1 MPRHALLRL
10 LQLTDSA
17 LPIGGVAHSFG
28 LESLAANGAVSAVT
42 LESFLRVRIAESLTL
57 EAAFCRA
64 AALNSVPGLD
74 LDILN
79 RQLSARMPAREPRS
93 ASLALGR
100 RFWSLFASLY
110 ESPLPA
116 ADATLMHHSVAFGA
130 AAGLLIVDPRDAT
143 VAWLQ
148 QAVTTAVSAATRLL
162 PLGQSAAQALVWDLA
177 GDITAAAERVRHTEL
192 SETAC
197 FTPALDIA
205 CMTHPALE
213 TRLFIS

>member
-1 MPRHALLRL
+1 M
-10 LQLTDSA
+10 
-17 LPIGGVAHSFG
+17 
-28 LESLAANGAVSAVT
+28 
-42 LESFLRVRIAESLTL
+42 
-57 EAAFCRA
+57 
-64 AALNSVPGLD
+64 
-74 LDILN
+74 
-79 RQLSARMPAREPRS
+79 
-93 ASLALGR
+93 
-100 RFWSLFASLY
+100 
-110 ESPLPA
+110 SPLLPA

-143 VAWLQ
+143 LAWLQ

>member
-10 LQLTDSA
+10 LQLADSV
-17 LPIGGVAHSFG
+17 LPIGGAAHSFG
-28 LESLAANGAVSAVT
+28 LESLAANGAVSALT
-42 LESFLRVRIAESLTL
+42 LEAFLRVRIAESLTL
-57 EAAFCRA
+57 ESAICRA
-64 AALNSVPGLD
+64 AAHAGGQGLD
-74 LDILN
+74 LDNLS

-110 ESPLPA
+110 GSPLPV
-116 ADATLMHHSVAFGA
+116 ADAAAIHHSVAFGA
-130 AAGLLIVDPRDAT
+130 AAGLLTVDPCDAT
-143 VAWLQ
+143 LAWLQ

-162 PLGQSAAQALVWDLA
+162 PLGQSAAQALIWDLA
-177 GDITAAAERVRHTEL
+177 PDISAAAERVRHAEL
-192 SETAC
+192 CEVAC

>member
-1 MPRHALLRL
+1 LRL

-17 LPIGGVAHSFG
+17 LPVGSAAHSFG
-28 LESLAANGAVSAVT
+28 LESLAACGAVSAIT
-42 LESFLRVRIAESLTL
+42 LKSFLCVRIAESLTL

-64 AALNSVPGLD
+64 AALAGGQGLD
-74 LDILN
+74 LLN
-79 RQLSARMPAREPRS
+79 RQLGARMPAREPRS

-100 RFWSLFASLY
+100 RLWNLFASLY
-110 ESPLPA
+110 GSTMPDADPA
-116 ADATLMHHSVAFGA
+116 CMHHPVAFGA
-130 AAGLLIVDPRDAT
+130 AAGLLTIDPYDAT
-143 VAWLQ
+143 LAWLQ

-162 PLGQSAAQALVWDLA
+162 PLGQSAAQTLVWDLA
-177 GDITAAAERVRHTEL
+177 GDITTAAGHVCHIEL

-205 CMTHPALE
+205 CMTHPALP

>member
-10 LQLTDSA
+10 LQLADSV
-17 LPIGGVAHSFG
+17 LPIGGAAHSFG
-28 LESLAANGAVSAVT
+28 LESLAAGGAVSAST
-42 LESFLRVRIAESLTL
+42 LESFLRVRIAESLAL

-64 AALNSVPGLD
+64 AALDSGQGLD
-74 LDILN
+74 RLN

-110 ESPLPA
+110 GSPLPV
-116 ADATLMHHSVAFGA
+116 ADAAAMHHSVAFGS
-130 AAGLLIVDPRDAT
+130 AAGLLTIDPSDAT
-143 VAWLQ
+143 LAWLQ

-162 PLGQSAAQALVWDLA
+162 PLGQSAAQALVWHLA
-177 GDITAAAERVRHTEL
+177 GDISAAAERVRDTEL
-192 SETAC
+192 SEVAC